1 MPGAHATA
9 ARLTN
14 LSGEFGPVVGG
25 VGMFPFHVAEG
36 EELPLIEER
45 HAEAL
50 FALIQENQARLRAW
64 VPWLDRTAT
73 LEATRQHVRRRL
85 QRFAEGNG
93 FAAGI
98 WQEGRLVGEIGL
110 DFIDWPNRLTEV
122 GYWLGA
128 AFEGRGLVRRACR
141 AVVAHAFSE
150 LDLQRVQIRCA
161 VENVRSRAVPERL
174 GFHLEG
180 TLRRAE
186 RLADRVVDLVV
197 YGMLTQEWQA
207 LRSGGSWRGGR

>member
-1 MPGAHATA
+1 
-9 ARLTN
+9 
-14 LSGEFGPVVGG
+14 
-25 VGMFPFHVAEG
+25 MFAFRVAEG
-36 EELPLIEER
+36 EELRLVEER
-45 HAEAL
+45 HAAAL
-50 FALIQENQARLRAW
+50 FALIQDNHARLSAW

-110 DFIDWPNRLTEV
+110 DYIDWPNRLTEV

-128 AFEGRGLVRRACR
+128 TFEGRGLVSRACR
-141 AVVAHAFSE
+141 AVVAHAFGE
-150 LDLQRVQIRCA
+150 LGLKRVQIRCA

-174 GFHLEG
+174 GFRLEG
-180 TLRRAE
+180 TLRSAE

-197 YGMLTQEWQA
+197 YGMLAEEWEA
-207 LRSGGSWRGGR
+207 LRSADS